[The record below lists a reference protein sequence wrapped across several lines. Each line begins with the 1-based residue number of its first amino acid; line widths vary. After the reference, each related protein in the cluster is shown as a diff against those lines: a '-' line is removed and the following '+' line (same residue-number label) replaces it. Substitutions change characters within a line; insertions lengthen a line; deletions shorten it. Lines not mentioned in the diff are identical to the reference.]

1 MESTESGHAWS
12 SSGIGT
18 NRGSTWPKGLGTSS
32 DLSPGGAPWAQIGPG
47 DCWMELGQGRWW
59 GGVLNGIAQGKG
71 KDNQEAGLGE
81 AVGSLRQQA
90 EGAGW
95 SRGGATHPR
104 GSQELWSR
112 AHGLAHGS
120 LGAFQGAKSV

>member
-1 MESTESGHAWS
+1 M
-12 SSGIGT
+12 GT
-18 NRGSTWPKGLGTSS
+18 NRGSTWPKGLGISS
-32 DLSPGGAPWAQIGPG
+32 DQSPGGARWAQIGPV
-47 DCWMELGQGRWW
+47 DSWMELGQGGGRGGGWG
-59 GGVLNGIAQGKG
+59 GGVLNVIAQGKG

-81 AVGSLRQQA
+81 AVGGLRQQA

-95 SRGGATHPR
+95 SRGGTIHPG
-104 GSQELWSR
+104 GSWELWSR